1 MREDLGYFRKG
12 RFRLKL
18 EDLCYAWALLEEEA
32 KGNLGN
38 VIHVNKVG
46 KITRTERY
54 AALYTRWLISHLLS
68 GIIFQKEYKYYTA
81 LILVKKLKLLS
92 CKKLS
97 IILRKDKNML
107 TKTNTPLLISQA
119 HKHLNKDLIKQ
130 IEMEVVKLTEEIPK
144 KEITKTGRSLS

>member
-1 MREDLGYFRKG
+1 MREDLEYGGKKE
-12 RFRLKL
+12 RFRLRL
-18 EDLCYAWALLEEEA
+18 EDLCYAWALLEEEE

-38 VIHVNKVG
+38 VVYVNKVG

-68 GIIFQKEYKYYTA
+68 GIVSQKRYKYYTA

-97 IILRKDKNML
+97 IILEKNRDML
-107 TKTNTPLLISQA
+107 VKEKTPLLLTLTKKTLSDA
-119 HKHLNKDLIKQ
+119 LIKQ
-130 IEMEVVKLTEEIPK
+130 IETEVVKLAEEVSRK
-144 KEITKTGRSLS
+144 KSQ